1 MQLKKVAY
9 LCTVHYMSYSEGTQ
23 SLDIKRVIWLVW
35 DGKNDTEILDG
46 FCEACGGFCETCDGF
61 SNLLTHCTQKVVT
74 HFTLL
79 SCA

>member
-9 LCTVHYMSYSEGTQ
+9 LCTVHYLLYSEDTQ
-23 SLDIKRVIWLVW
+23 SPGHKKSHLVGLGW
-35 DGKNDTEILDG
+35 KNDTEMLDG

-61 SNLLTHCTQKVVT
+61 SNLVTCCTQKVVT